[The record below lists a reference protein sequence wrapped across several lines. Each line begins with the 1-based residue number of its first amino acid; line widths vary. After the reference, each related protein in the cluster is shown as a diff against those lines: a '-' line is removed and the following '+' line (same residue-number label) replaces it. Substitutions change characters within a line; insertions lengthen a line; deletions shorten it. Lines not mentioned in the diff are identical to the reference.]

1 MLPSKKPQNQTS
13 LFFSFDSTLNQK
25 HPLFVLAN
33 RIDWTVFENAFSPL
47 YCLDN
52 GRPAKPI
59 RLMVGLLMLKHIRNI
74 SDESVVEQ
82 WSENNYYQYFCG
94 ETSFVCSSPCDASEL
109 VHFRHRIGE
118 KGIELIMKES
128 IRVNGKDGDDDHV
141 SIDTTVQEITQ
152 ENHRKMS
159 ANSSRRSASSSS
171 KL

>member
-74 SDESVVEQ
+74 SDESVDLCYAFYAFVYGSVINQ
-82 WSENNYYQYFCG
+82 IIYQY
-94 ETSFVCSSPCDASEL
+94 
-109 VHFRHRIGE
+109 
-118 KGIELIMKES
+118 LI
-128 IRVNGKDGDDDHV
+128 
-141 SIDTTVQEITQ
+141 
-152 ENHRKMS
+152 
-159 ANSSRRSASSSS
+159 NSV
-171 KL
+171 LND